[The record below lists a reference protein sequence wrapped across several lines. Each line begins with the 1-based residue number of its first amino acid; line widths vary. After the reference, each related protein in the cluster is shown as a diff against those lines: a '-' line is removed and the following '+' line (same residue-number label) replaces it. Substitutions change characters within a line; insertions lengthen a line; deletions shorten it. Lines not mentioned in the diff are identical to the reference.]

1 MFDVCCN
8 EYQLIK
14 SMVESL
20 EGFLELI
27 KFLSIVKF
35 KEWNLEMF
43 FLLDFIYVKEDYWV
57 VIENYFEFYLNY
69 YVVFDLEVA
78 YKVICLFNS
87 I

>member
-1 MFDVCCN
+1 
-8 EYQLIK
+8 
-14 SMVESL
+14 MVESL
-20 EGFLELI
+20 EGFLEFI

-43 FLLDFIYVKEDYWV
+43 LLLDFIYVKEDYRV

-69 YVVFDLEVA
+69 YVVLDLEVV